1 MFYVFTPLLIAAINK
16 IIDEKIFPDSAKTA
30 SVFLLE
36 KGKPNENEM
45 SNFWSVSV
53 LIKLSILIKKSL
65 KTISC
70 IYRVAFFTFDIC
82 IKD

>member
-1 MFYVFTPLLIAAINK
+1 MFYVFTPLLIAA
-16 IIDEKIFPDSAKTA
+16 DSAKIA

-70 IYRVAFFTFDIC
+70 IYRVDFSPLISA
-82 IKD
+82 

>member
-16 IIDEKIFPDSAKTA
+16 IIDEKIFPDSAKIA

-45 SNFWSVSV
+45 SNF
-53 LIKLSILIKKSL
+53 
-65 KTISC
+65 
-70 IYRVAFFTFDIC
+70 
-82 IKD
+82 

>member
-45 SNFWSVSV
+45 SNF
-53 LIKLSILIKKSL
+53 
-65 KTISC
+65 
-70 IYRVAFFTFDIC
+70 
-82 IKD
+82 